1 MAMLKLT
8 PCSSLSGTNLTAP
21 TAAADPTASLA
32 APAMRRIRRVA
43 ATYAD
48 GNRRALERFCLHFA
62 VCCSLASCPLSCKL
76 QCVAAPA
83 VRRSAAQRRLTLTS
97 LDDWSRECFVLMRSP

>member
-8 PCSSLSGTNLTAP
+8 PRSSLPGTNLTAP

-32 APAMRRIRRVA
+32 APAMRRIRRVV

-62 VCCSLASCPLSCKL
+62 VCCSLASCPLSVQAPLSVRGRAGREALCR
-76 QCVAAPA
+76 AA
-83 VRRSAAQRRLTLTS
+83 AAYADVTRRL
-97 LDDWSRECFVLMRSP
+97 VA

>member
-8 PCSSLSGTNLTAP
+8 PRSSLSGTNLTAP

-62 VCCSLASCPLSCKL
+62 VCCPLSVQAPLSVRGRAGREALCR
-76 QCVAAPA
+76 AA
-83 VRRSAAQRRLTLTS
+83 AAYADVTRRL
-97 LDDWSRECFVLMRSP
+97 VA